1 MMDVEIITIGFE
13 ILSGHTVDTNAAFI
27 GSKLTENGLDIKYVT
42 SVGDNLEDI
51 EMVIKQALNRSNIV
65 ITTGGLG
72 PTDDD
77 ITKKGIV
84 KVFKRNLI
92 FHDDVLKEIKSRY
105 ARRNLEMPAIT
116 QNQALLPQGGKFF
129 TNKNGTAVG
138 ICIAEKGKIFIS
150 LPGVPHEMEQ
160 ILTDEVIPYLQSL
173 KVGGF
178 TKITTLHTIGVTE
191 SKIAEMIKPNLK
203 LPSGVRLAYLPSYSG
218 VDLRIHSVSDSNDD
232 AEQKR
237 NSVKKQL
244 ESACGKYIY
253 GEDDD
258 KLETVVAQLLI
269 DNDITISVAE
279 SCTGGQ
285 LGMLIT
291 SVSGSS
297 KYFLGGILSYDNDV
311 KINMLGV
318 DKEIIEKYGAV
329 SEECAKAMAENCRKK
344 FDTGYALSITGIAG
358 PEGGSDDKPI
368 GTTYLGLS
376 SIHNTYARKFIFGK
390 DRYTNRTRAAYS
402 SLELLRREIL
412 DIK

>member
-1 MMDVEIITIGFE
+1 MDAEIITIGFE

-27 GSKLTENGLDIKYVT
+27 GRKLTENGLNVKYVT
-42 SVGDNLEDI
+42 SVGDNLDDL

-92 FHDDVLKEIKSRY
+92 FHDDVLKEIKNRY

-173 KVGGF
+173 KTGGF
-178 TKITTLHTIGVTE
+178 TKITTLHTIGAPE

-203 LPSGVRLAYLPSYSG
+203 LPPGVRLAYLPSYSG
-218 VDLRIHSVSDSNDD
+218 VDLRIHSVADSNDD
-232 AEQKR
+232 AEQKKI
-237 NSVKKQL
+237 SVKKYL
-244 ESACGKYIY
+244 ESTCGKYIY

-258 KLETVVAQLLI
+258 KLETIIAQLLI

-311 KINMLGV
+311 KINILGV

-358 PEGGSDDKPI
+358 PDGGSDDKPVGI
-368 GTTYLGLS
+368 TYLGLS

-390 DRYTNRTRAAYS
+390 DRHTNRTQATYS
-402 SLELLRREIL
+402 ALELLRREIL